1 MYIAIANAIYS
12 STLQGSGGGFPKA
25 CFGLDYNAITSDF
38 TFTRNSF
45 ATRVN
50 EFGLIETVTNLG
62 SDLVRNGSF
71 DELGLERVVNGDFS
85 DGENDWNFGGDWT
98 LVNGTAEIQS
108 STQSYLRSD
117 NDRVPLTVKTYK
129 LQYEV
134 VTTNGSNL
142 RLAGGSSA
150 FGTITLDSA
159 TVGVKTVY
167 LTSNGTQAYLQI
179 NQNAFRGSIDNI
191 SLKQL
196 DPNDDWD
203 LGSNWSIENNIAT
216 ADGTQ
221 GYLTQAGTPPIGTS
235 GTYKFEWTQE
245 ITSGTRFRI
254 FPRNGNDSSQSGVT
268 IVSGSTTG
276 SGSFNTGGNCVGSG
290 TFTAYIETTNGFSV
304 KFLAESG
311 NEGTIDNV
319 SVVEVIEDDIPRI
332 DYTGSTFDVPV
343 YGDELLTD
351 GIISNGGG
359 GSFTFTSNGVSG
371 VSDGTSGSTLRPRLL
386 WSSLTIGKQYRIVGT
401 PTINSGNTNYSL
413 YDGASYVKNQVAAEG
428 FDLTFTCNGASVF
441 FTNDGTQTFNI
452 DWDLSIKELTAYT
465 TTDKGAFLLEPIST
479 NSIDYSGFQGGSGWT
494 ILGSSGAFVSGVA
507 PDGDTSVYEITSTG
521 QGKLQKGISGLAINT
536 EYTFSFYAKQTS
548 ATTFVQS
555 RILSQT
561 GGSGGS
567 NLTQVNYQDQ
577 LITDEWVR
585 ITHTFTTND
594 TLGNYIIYVSNAL
607 TSGESLQ
614 FFGAQVEALS
624 YATSYIPTS
633 GTTVTRAQESCLDGT
648 VVANSDEGVLY
659 WEGSSPADSTVIM
672 AELSQGNITNRVSL
686 VYQNASVARG
696 AIRVNNVQTNVNG
709 VGNLDITK
717 KIAVVWGNNVVD
729 FWSNG
734 VKTDTDTYVGTI
746 PEGVLTALNFAQV
759 GGALDFIGRTK
770 DLRVYCKALTDD
782 ELTQLT
788 TLPPPEPLLDEYP
801 NASAAYSLRELSAAM
816 EGNAVVRV
824 RRSNDNTEQDFT
836 SSEITDGTLT
846 TFTGANNGFVTT
858 WYDQSGNSNNA
869 TQATAINQP
878 LVVINGVLQEENG
891 KPTIYADGSVAYSL
905 KLSSFNVG
913 NIPQPATFFLAYN
926 GVMSN
931 DYSFDGFGGSN
942 RMADIGTF
950 LFAGS
955 TLNKNFPVGNIQRL
969 ATYLFNTTSS
979 ETYQNSLLTSTG
991 NVGTSSLGGL
1001 TLFNRYNPN
1010 TNNVLVGN
1018 MQEFIIYPSN
1028 ESANRLG
1035 IESNIN
1041 SHYNIY

>member
-221 GYLTQAGTPPIGTS
+221 GYLTQTGTPPIGTS

-276 SGSFNTGGNCVGSG
+276 SGSFSTGGNCVGSG

-633 GTTVTRAQESCLDGT
+633 GTTVTRAQETCVDAT
-648 VVANSDEGVLY
+648 PTINSKEGVLY
-659 WEGSSPADSTVIM
+659 AEISALADDNSLRVIEINDKSSLNRVLFYYRSNDRIVFQIKIS
-672 AELSQGNITNRVSL
+672 NITVL
-686 VYQNASVARG
+686 TQ
-696 AIRVNNVQTNVNG
+696 
-709 VGNLDITK
+709 
-717 KIAVVWGNNVVD
+717 
-729 FWSNG
+729 
-734 VKTDTDTYVGTI
+734 TI
-746 PEGVLTALNFAQV
+746 PSADVTSVHKLALLWSQDNFSAWLDGVRVGVATIGNTFASNTLTDLDFSDPFGGLNFY
-759 GGALDFIGRTK
+759 GRTK

-782 ELTQLT
+782 ELTELT
-788 TLPPPEPLLDEYP
+788 T
-801 NASAAYSLRELSAAM
+801 
-816 EGNAVVRV
+816 
-824 RRSNDNTEQDFT
+824 
-836 SSEITDGTLT
+836 I
-846 TFTGANNGFVTT
+846 
-858 WYDQSGNSNNA
+858 
-869 TQATAINQP
+869 
-878 LVVINGVLQEENG
+878 
-891 KPTIYADGSVAYSL
+891 
-905 KLSSFNVG
+905 
-913 NIPQPATFFLAYN
+913 
-926 GVMSN
+926 
-931 DYSFDGFGGSN
+931 
-942 RMADIGTF
+942 
-950 LFAGS
+950 
-955 TLNKNFPVGNIQRL
+955 
-969 ATYLFNTTSS
+969 
-979 ETYQNSLLTSTG
+979 
-991 NVGTSSLGGL
+991 
-1001 TLFNRYNPN
+1001 
-1010 TNNVLVGN
+1010 
-1018 MQEFIIYPSN
+1018 
-1028 ESANRLG
+1028 
-1035 IESNIN
+1035 
-1041 SHYNIY
+1041 

>member
-1 MYIAIANAIYS
+1 VQ
-12 STLQGSGGGFPKA
+12 T
-25 CFGLDYNAITSDF
+25 
-38 TFTRNSF
+38 NS
-45 ATRVN
+45 
-50 EFGLIETVTNLG
+50 
-62 SDLVRNGSF
+62 
-71 DELGLERVVNGDFS
+71 
-85 DGENDWNFGGDWT
+85 
-98 LVNGTAEIQS
+98 
-108 STQSYLRSD
+108 
-117 NDRVPLTVKTYK
+117 
-129 LQYEV
+129 
-134 VTTNGSNL
+134 
-142 RLAGGSSA
+142 
-150 FGTITLDSA
+150 
-159 TVGVKTVY
+159 
-167 LTSNGTQAYLQI
+167 LTS
-179 NQNAFRGSIDNI
+179 
-191 SLKQL
+191 
-196 DPNDDWD
+196 
-203 LGSNWSIENNIAT
+203 
-216 ADGTQ
+216 
-221 GYLTQAGTPPIGTS
+221 TS
-235 GTYKFEWTQE
+235 GQTYF
-245 ITSGTRFRI
+245 
-254 FPRNGNDSSQSGVT
+254 
-268 IVSGSTTG
+268 
-276 SGSFNTGGNCVGSG
+276 
-290 TFTAYIETTNGFSV
+290 YI
-304 KFLAESG
+304 
-311 NEGTIDNV
+311 DM
-319 SVVEVIEDDIPRI
+319 R
-332 DYTGSTFDVPV
+332 
-343 YGDELLTD
+343 
-351 GIISNGGG
+351 
-359 GSFTFTSNGVSG
+359 
-371 VSDGTSGSTLRPRLL
+371 
-386 WSSLTIGKQYRIVGT
+386 
-401 PTINSGNTNYSL
+401 
-413 YDGASYVKNQVAAEG
+413 GAS
-428 FDLTFTCNGASVF
+428 
-441 FTNDGTQTFNI
+441 TN
-452 DWDLSIKELTAYT
+452 
-465 TTDKGAFLLEPIST
+465 
-479 NSIDYSGFQGGSGWT
+479 
-494 ILGSSGAFVSGVA
+494 
-507 PDGDTSVYEITSTG
+507 
-521 QGKLQKGISGLAINT
+521 
-536 EYTFSFYAKQTS
+536 
-548 ATTFVQS
+548 
-555 RILSQT
+555 
-561 GGSGGS
+561 
-567 NLTQVNYQDQ
+567 
-577 LITDEWVR
+577 
-585 ITHTFTTND
+585 
-594 TLGNYIIYVSNAL
+594 IYDIEVW
-607 TSGESLQ
+607 
-614 FFGAQVEALS
+614 GAQGEELS

-659 WEGSSPADSTVIM
+659 WEGSSPTDSTVLIS
-672 AELSQGNITNRVSL
+672 ELSQGNITNAVRL
-686 VYQNASVARG
+686 YYQNGSDSRG
-696 AIRVNNVQTNVNG
+696 AIRVSNVQTTING
-709 VGNLDITK
+709 GGTLDVTK

-729 FWSNG
+729 FWVNG
-734 VKTDTDTYVGTI
+734 VKVNTDTYVGSI

-759 GGALDFIGRTK
+759 GGAADFIGRTK

>member
-276 SGSFNTGGNCVGSG
+276 SGSFSTGGNCVGSG

-633 GTTVTRAQESCLDGT
+633 GTTVTRAQETCVDAT
-648 VVANSDEGVLY
+648 PTINSEEGVLY
-659 WEGSSPADSTVIM
+659 AEISALADDNSLRVIEINDKSSLNRVLFYYRSNDRIVFQIKIS
-672 AELSQGNITNRVSL
+672 NITVL
-686 VYQNASVARG
+686 TQ
-696 AIRVNNVQTNVNG
+696 
-709 VGNLDITK
+709 
-717 KIAVVWGNNVVD
+717 
-729 FWSNG
+729 
-734 VKTDTDTYVGTI
+734 TI
-746 PEGVLTALNFAQV
+746 PSADVTSVHKLALLWSQDNFSAWLDGVRVGVATIGNTFASNTLTDLDFSDPFGGLNFY
-759 GGALDFIGRTK
+759 GRTK

-782 ELTQLT
+782 ELTELT
-788 TLPPPEPLLDEYP
+788 T
-801 NASAAYSLRELSAAM
+801 
-816 EGNAVVRV
+816 
-824 RRSNDNTEQDFT
+824 
-836 SSEITDGTLT
+836 I
-846 TFTGANNGFVTT
+846 
-858 WYDQSGNSNNA
+858 
-869 TQATAINQP
+869 
-878 LVVINGVLQEENG
+878 
-891 KPTIYADGSVAYSL
+891 
-905 KLSSFNVG
+905 
-913 NIPQPATFFLAYN
+913 
-926 GVMSN
+926 
-931 DYSFDGFGGSN
+931 
-942 RMADIGTF
+942 
-950 LFAGS
+950 
-955 TLNKNFPVGNIQRL
+955 
-969 ATYLFNTTSS
+969 
-979 ETYQNSLLTSTG
+979 
-991 NVGTSSLGGL
+991 
-1001 TLFNRYNPN
+1001 
-1010 TNNVLVGN
+1010 
-1018 MQEFIIYPSN
+1018 
-1028 ESANRLG
+1028 
-1035 IESNIN
+1035 
-1041 SHYNIY
+1041 

>member
-221 GYLTQAGTPPIGTS
+221 GYLTQTGTPPIGTS

-276 SGSFNTGGNCVGSG
+276 SGSFSTGGNCVGSG

-633 GTTVTRAQESCLDGT
+633 GTTVTRAQETCVDAT
-648 VVANSDEGVLY
+648 PTINSEEGVLY
-659 WEGSSPADSTVIM
+659 AEISALADDNSLRVIEINDKSSLNRVLFYYRSNDRIVFQIKIS
-672 AELSQGNITNRVSL
+672 NITVL
-686 VYQNASVARG
+686 TQ
-696 AIRVNNVQTNVNG
+696 
-709 VGNLDITK
+709 
-717 KIAVVWGNNVVD
+717 
-729 FWSNG
+729 
-734 VKTDTDTYVGTI
+734 TI
-746 PEGVLTALNFAQV
+746 PSADVTSVHKLALLWSQDNFSAWLDGVRVGVATIGNTFASNTLTDLDFSDPFGGLNFY
-759 GGALDFIGRTK
+759 GRTK

-782 ELTQLT
+782 ELTELT
-788 TLPPPEPLLDEYP
+788 T
-801 NASAAYSLRELSAAM
+801 
-816 EGNAVVRV
+816 
-824 RRSNDNTEQDFT
+824 
-836 SSEITDGTLT
+836 I
-846 TFTGANNGFVTT
+846 
-858 WYDQSGNSNNA
+858 
-869 TQATAINQP
+869 
-878 LVVINGVLQEENG
+878 
-891 KPTIYADGSVAYSL
+891 
-905 KLSSFNVG
+905 
-913 NIPQPATFFLAYN
+913 
-926 GVMSN
+926 
-931 DYSFDGFGGSN
+931 
-942 RMADIGTF
+942 
-950 LFAGS
+950 
-955 TLNKNFPVGNIQRL
+955 
-969 ATYLFNTTSS
+969 
-979 ETYQNSLLTSTG
+979 
-991 NVGTSSLGGL
+991 
-1001 TLFNRYNPN
+1001 
-1010 TNNVLVGN
+1010 
-1018 MQEFIIYPSN
+1018 
-1028 ESANRLG
+1028 
-1035 IESNIN
+1035 
-1041 SHYNIY
+1041 

>member
-221 GYLTQAGTPPIGTS
+221 GYLTQTGTPPIGTS

-276 SGSFNTGGNCVGSG
+276 SGSFSTGGNCVGSG

-479 NSIDYSGFQGGSGWT
+479 NEITYSEDFSDSYWT
-494 ILGSSGAFVSGVA
+494 KLGTPTITDNYGTS
-507 PDGDTSVYEITSTG
+507 PDGTQNSTRV
-521 QGKLQKGISGLAINT
+521 QGNS
-536 EYTFSFYAKQTS
+536 
-548 ATTFVQS
+548 
-555 RILSQT
+555 
-561 GGSGGS
+561 
-567 NLTQVNYQDQ
+567 LTV
-577 LITDEWVR
+577 
-585 ITHTFTTND
+585 
-594 TLGNYIIYVSNAL
+594 IYVSNGAANTNFSRSIYIKATSGSGTIQTLSHNSNTNNVFSIDENWRRVEINSL
-607 TSGESLQ
+607 TSATGELQ
-614 FFGAQVEALS
+614 FYALDMRGASTDIFDVEIWGCQEERGID

-633 GTTVTRAQESCLDGT
+633 GTTVTRAQETCVDAT
-648 VVANSDEGVLY
+648 PTINSEEGVLY
-659 WEGSSPADSTVIM
+659 AEISALADDNSLRVIEINDKSSLNRVLFYYRSNDRIVFQIKIS
-672 AELSQGNITNRVSL
+672 NITVL
-686 VYQNASVARG
+686 TQ
-696 AIRVNNVQTNVNG
+696 
-709 VGNLDITK
+709 
-717 KIAVVWGNNVVD
+717 
-729 FWSNG
+729 
-734 VKTDTDTYVGTI
+734 TI
-746 PEGVLTALNFAQV
+746 PSADVTSVHKLALLWSQDNFSAWLDGVRVGVATIGNTFASNTLTDLDFSDPFGGLNFY
-759 GGALDFIGRTK
+759 GRTK

-782 ELTQLT
+782 ELTELT
-788 TLPPPEPLLDEYP
+788 T
-801 NASAAYSLRELSAAM
+801 
-816 EGNAVVRV
+816 
-824 RRSNDNTEQDFT
+824 
-836 SSEITDGTLT
+836 I
-846 TFTGANNGFVTT
+846 
-858 WYDQSGNSNNA
+858 
-869 TQATAINQP
+869 
-878 LVVINGVLQEENG
+878 
-891 KPTIYADGSVAYSL
+891 
-905 KLSSFNVG
+905 
-913 NIPQPATFFLAYN
+913 
-926 GVMSN
+926 
-931 DYSFDGFGGSN
+931 
-942 RMADIGTF
+942 
-950 LFAGS
+950 
-955 TLNKNFPVGNIQRL
+955 
-969 ATYLFNTTSS
+969 
-979 ETYQNSLLTSTG
+979 
-991 NVGTSSLGGL
+991 
-1001 TLFNRYNPN
+1001 
-1010 TNNVLVGN
+1010 
-1018 MQEFIIYPSN
+1018 
-1028 ESANRLG
+1028 
-1035 IESNIN
+1035 
-1041 SHYNIY
+1041 

>member
-276 SGSFNTGGNCVGSG
+276 SGSFSTGGNCVGSG

-479 NSIDYSGFQGGSGWT
+479 NEITYSEDFSDSYWT
-494 ILGSSGAFVSGVA
+494 KLGTPTITDNYGTS
-507 PDGDTSVYEITSTG
+507 PDGTQNSTRV
-521 QGKLQKGISGLAINT
+521 QGNS
-536 EYTFSFYAKQTS
+536 
-548 ATTFVQS
+548 
-555 RILSQT
+555 
-561 GGSGGS
+561 
-567 NLTQVNYQDQ
+567 LTV
-577 LITDEWVR
+577 
-585 ITHTFTTND
+585 
-594 TLGNYIIYVSNAL
+594 IYVSNGAANTNFSRSIYIKATSGSGTIQTLSHNSNTNNVFSIDENWRRVEINSL
-607 TSGESLQ
+607 TSSTGDVVVYAIDMR
-614 FFGAQVEALS
+614 GASTDIFDVEIWGCQEERGID

-633 GTTVTRAQESCLDGT
+633 GTTVTRAQETCVDAT
-648 VVANSDEGVLY
+648 PTINSEEGVLY
-659 WEGSSPADSTVIM
+659 AEISALADDNSLRVIEINDKSSLNRVLFYYRSNDRIVFQIKIS
-672 AELSQGNITNRVSL
+672 NITVL
-686 VYQNASVARG
+686 TQ
-696 AIRVNNVQTNVNG
+696 
-709 VGNLDITK
+709 
-717 KIAVVWGNNVVD
+717 
-729 FWSNG
+729 
-734 VKTDTDTYVGTI
+734 TI
-746 PEGVLTALNFAQV
+746 PSADVTSVHKLALLWSQDNFSAWLDGVRVGVATIGNTFASNTLTDLDFSDPFGGLNFY
-759 GGALDFIGRTK
+759 GRTK

-782 ELTQLT
+782 ELTELT
-788 TLPPPEPLLDEYP
+788 T
-801 NASAAYSLRELSAAM
+801 
-816 EGNAVVRV
+816 
-824 RRSNDNTEQDFT
+824 
-836 SSEITDGTLT
+836 I
-846 TFTGANNGFVTT
+846 
-858 WYDQSGNSNNA
+858 
-869 TQATAINQP
+869 
-878 LVVINGVLQEENG
+878 
-891 KPTIYADGSVAYSL
+891 
-905 KLSSFNVG
+905 
-913 NIPQPATFFLAYN
+913 
-926 GVMSN
+926 
-931 DYSFDGFGGSN
+931 
-942 RMADIGTF
+942 
-950 LFAGS
+950 
-955 TLNKNFPVGNIQRL
+955 
-969 ATYLFNTTSS
+969 
-979 ETYQNSLLTSTG
+979 
-991 NVGTSSLGGL
+991 
-1001 TLFNRYNPN
+1001 
-1010 TNNVLVGN
+1010 
-1018 MQEFIIYPSN
+1018 
-1028 ESANRLG
+1028 
-1035 IESNIN
+1035 
-1041 SHYNIY
+1041 